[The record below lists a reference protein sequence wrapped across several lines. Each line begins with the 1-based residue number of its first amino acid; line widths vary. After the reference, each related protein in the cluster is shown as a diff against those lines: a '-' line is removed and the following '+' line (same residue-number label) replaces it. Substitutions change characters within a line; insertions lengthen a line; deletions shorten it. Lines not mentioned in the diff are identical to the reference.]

1 MILFYLFFFL
11 LLCHTEILMLHGG
24 RFQRWCLMSLV
35 FRVLLKGFQAT
46 TRRDRMCV
54 DDHPQ
59 RTLKI
64 ILYSVYENHEFLFLL
79 KRLLSYLLFRP
90 KGRYI
95 MCRACFNSVFII
107 NIIRAHVYPL
117 VDFNDKYRFDRPAKY
132 SRNRLC
138 FPITF

>member
-1 MILFYLFFFL
+1 MVFVFSTGLLGKLKKKHPFMILFYLFFFL

-90 KGRYI
+90 KGRL
-95 MCRACFNSVFII
+95 CAVPVL
-107 NIIRAHVYPL
+107 IR
-117 VDFNDKYRFDRPAKY
+117 F
-132 SRNRLC
+132 S
-138 FPITF
+138 